1 MRGSYKSGQRRVLS
15 GSGYKIAIGAA
26 VLLAVALVLVLLA
39 YLPATEDVI
48 VPERTIVSIENT
60 SGGIGVNNDPSAIY
74 VTVTYS
80 DGTTESVSL
89 ASTVYEGLDL
99 TVAGSQNVALSY
111 GGFEQTVTF
120 EVKEVDC
127 VLNYSASLG
136 GRIQGEAEQYVPN
149 GGSAATVVAVPETGY
164 VFSKWND
171 GYPYASRKDVGVTES
186 KKYIAI
192 FEKAQFTVRFYY
204 DDGTVASEEKVL
216 YGEAPTKVPVYG
228 SDPKMEKYGYVF
240 TNWVPADFSV
250 VDRDMVIRP
259 EYTKAATDVIMTVPL
274 DVYGNAMGTTDI
286 RSEGYYAHDALATI
300 VATPYNS
307 REFAYWLIKDASG
320 NYVKL
325 DKIGAQTVAV
335 GLGGEE
341 LTFTSNRS
349 GDSITDYLLSFTPN
363 SDIAQIEIQAIFAYS
378 NSDITFIN
386 YQNPN
391 NNNVE
396 FTVTGLA
403 YGKPLNSYKNEEAGI
418 DLTQGLP
425 SPADVVGME
434 FEGWYLMGDPEQ
446 KTVDGSITFEQ
457 PTSLIAK
464 WKRVS
469 YTVVFYYADDDNNR
483 VELQR
488 TSVTYQ
494 DTLASGSNGGVPSEI
509 PKRRNYVFVGWQD
522 ALTGATVDDKTK
534 LYAEEEHLL
543 NEDFVKNRILYIIPI
558 WTPIS
563 HRLYVDIGGSGS
575 VKLIINDGKTDSE
588 GNSLTE
594 IVDVFGEY
602 TIYENNDYKLRF
614 EAAVGFEIDTVEWYV
629 GDNFNETDYTDD
641 HVRESTHNLVK
652 TEENR
657 IYVEFGIINVNVTV
671 RNGDSVYSG
680 HLEYQGNL
688 FTDENVT
695 VAVNYN
701 TAAEFRFISPD
712 PAYSIKDIE
721 INGVSIGE
729 AFSSSTTEYTL
740 ALSGLT
746 DDATVT
752 VEYSARKQSVSLN
765 VGAGGTLYVTDIYD
779 TSVEIPATDYYE
791 FVYGS
796 NAYFRIKA
804 DGTDSLRNVL
814 SSVLN
819 NGSLYDLF
827 SNAGGIKFYNWKING
842 VDYGISLSY
851 INGVPYYV
859 YGTASYN
866 GSDYVYTERTDS
878 SVRTVFLR
886 TVDYGQYVY
895 TALDETSAE
904 NKAIADRLASEL
916 KVSERSVYNTYL
928 QRDRRITQ
936 VDFMLIIDGDY
947 DLRFDFDEISYKV
960 TSPATNEGTV
970 KITSSSVPFNG
981 TSTLVAT
988 PKAGYYISAYRING
1002 GEPVSVNLINPTDS
1016 YSLKLN
1022 GITEDKTVEF
1032 IFEEITYDVVLVNDN
1047 PATGNVYADGVLL
1060 NNSVKLTFGYHDY
1073 VTVTVTVDDGY
1084 RISALFIDGKEQTV
1098 HYNTSSYV
1106 INVADMSADV
1116 TVRIQ
1121 CAEKTDG
1128 SFEGGYEVSVSE
1140 GENFGFSAEAYKA
1153 DPNKENVFIVTSDFG
1168 YSLGKVILKGNVSWT
1183 FDANGTDA
1191 YSEYGV
1197 LSGNTPTVVKE
1208 KDAFGCDVWIITVP
1222 AGTFA
1227 SEEKVSV
1234 TVISEKNSYGIN
1246 IVTEGADHGST
1257 TGISSAYFGDTV
1269 KITLNANNNCYI
1281 KGFYVGGEAVS
1292 FNAIGWSGL
1301 TVNAYGNYTY
1311 GVYSFIANRDMDI
1324 RVEYDINT
1332 YLMTVD
1338 SSSVNGT
1345 TTLNVEGSVLATE
1358 YVPHGSNVYID
1369 MEADEG
1375 YHIAGLYINDVAV
1388 SLSFAGSDVNTFSK
1402 YTYRYS
1408 GPEGNGV
1415 TGRLNVRVVYEINR
1429 YSFVFSI
1436 VNASANF
1443 ANEPS
1448 CGTLTADFTLDGNRY
1463 TGIEHGRNF
1472 SFTVTPDSV
1481 QGYFLSYIII
1491 KYRSSSG
1498 VEYSVTKTYTDG
1510 IFDSK
1515 GGVIWFNR
1523 FLDFDEGISA
1533 DIELIEVVFERNL
1546 YTIDLNL
1553 LSASETGSLE
1563 LSFSHPT
1570 LDGTAPVLFD
1580 GEGNKYLFSNGIF
1593 RLMTGDTLTDTDIKL
1608 VYSDGK
1614 YVYMDGAGKEYVMY
1628 IEHGL
1633 RYTLTARP
1641 TQGYERIG
1649 FVLNGDD
1656 ASRLVNNDRY
1666 SANIVR
1672 NLVFDVTYRILVY
1685 DVNFSLTVVD
1695 KNLIGS
1701 LPSEVLLNYAN
1712 IRIQVMSGTVYD
1724 ADYNPVETDGIFDL
1738 QFNKTGISLFADYGY
1753 KLGYGTRIILVM
1765 QPKFEDT
1772 GYYLYNAFYGNTE
1785 IPASYLEGDVYSE
1798 VFYGGSDP
1806 SKGLLVSENV
1816 NARCNFRIKLYSV
1829 TAGIVYDE
1837 NIIGETMNSLT
1848 EESGG
1853 MIAWGDDGNVRMDIG
1868 EGFILD
1874 RITVER
1880 DGEEIREV
1888 NLIDSADND
1897 AFEEQMY
1904 YDKRNELTN
1913 EVRDVLVIKNVKGNV
1928 DVVAYLSRE
1937 EFTLRYVFNDS
1948 DNLEKIETTL
1958 NENNSGYPQS
1968 TVVGDNS
1975 ASGGQIWERENV
1987 HVVPVKYYDEAA
1999 AVITPKNG
2007 YEIIGDKVLV
2017 RAVKYDENSG
2027 EWVPVTDGTGAEIV
2041 TELNLVTVAGDAKKF
2056 TFHNDTSLVPV
2067 LYVSYDLEISIDIR
2081 VKTYTVK
2088 TNVVRTD
2095 ANVTNPNTTQ
2105 ISMSVKDRDGFDII
2119 LSDGSTQTAQNL
2131 TLDNPG
2137 KDQIAEHHGYIN
2149 YVFNA
2154 PEGYM
2159 LDSMSVNGVRWDNFR
2174 TTSFSDERMIFNATY
2189 NANAGRP
2196 YYTYVVRLNVNDA
2209 LATGE
2214 NYYSRGNID
2223 VNIVIT
2229 PITYNIKTYINGVY
2243 YENTDIGG
2251 RSGATDGKT
2260 VSVLSPAIAT
2270 HFNGFT
2276 LEPVMYEGYEAIALS
2291 IFTGTFEEGADATH
2305 FTVSNPS
2312 GSRYNNATNGFMP
2325 YVNVLEDKLTIHI
2338 YYQTRIITYI
2348 ADISNYAYSFDT
2360 ALLPDG
2366 SEGKVGFDTVAGKTE
2381 VFVTTNGEGIT
2392 YEERGSYEYFSTIRV
2407 DAYAKEG
2414 YRLYSV
2420 VEVVDGKETDI
2431 VNGVRGIG
2439 YTVTTDSSGREVHS
2453 FVYTVDSY
2461 GDRTFKIIFK
2471 QRTQVTLNVYNP
2483 YKYTSG
2489 TISVGAMVYRSYV
2502 SLSAYE
2508 NGNLLTNANV
2518 TPGEIVVEKY
2528 VFDVL
2533 VGNFISFEYKDL
2545 YSKAGQLGYNYY
2557 VLDDNGQF
2565 VSAGFTKNA
2574 LYPGEGKIVNSQT
2587 EIYLVTEVYA
2597 RVTFEKETFAA
2608 DENAVGG
2615 IVYFNGSGSEPS
2627 NQSLY
2632 STATIAGKTL
2642 TITASPYDNYVFS
2655 NLYVR
2660 QIDKEA
2666 SRRQG
2671 EVVYK
2676 TGSAEWLAY
2685 SDSFAEQDSNGFSI
2699 TRSVDA
2705 RNNTVFTVVMK
2716 GDMELRFEFY
2726 RVYELTYGE
2735 DYTDNE
2741 PLYGSASSLVLS
2753 DVIDNNYADAY
2764 PGSGEYVQYNAS
2776 FRLSAPEAKDG
2787 YVFVGW
2793 YVNGVNT
2800 YSYLASSLPAAG
2812 YNVRDFF
2819 INYGDMPGLL
2829 LDGNEYSKLEIIAVY
2844 QPVIDVALI
2853 NELYYYD
2860 VDTTHWNSW
2869 ESGALYAS
2877 YYDFNGKNI
2886 AGVETLNALT
2896 NFNARTLTDS
2906 YLDYSA
2912 VSALSGG
2919 DNDWNLVRKEMDSL
2933 GIAETNKVYSNLTSF
2948 QVLYQSIPAMDF
2960 VNNTWEDGIIYLSME
2975 AMPSSVK
2982 LLSWQYYNWNSRQ
2995 YEEINYVYEDR
3006 SLGVDSTG
3014 NYTVVDN
3021 TFTIYNFALSYI
3033 YSGEMPYAISASDAE
3048 NHANDRPLII
3058 RPKLW
3063 KIVQIELSQAAF
3075 TDYLGGNFTDDFVT
3089 VIHPV
3094 IDSVSGSDVYYALS
3108 DDGMTGEFDY
3118 GAEIVVKYYH
3128 KLSESVGGESVV
3140 VNYPESDTG
3149 VIDMCYRFIGWQ
3161 LNWTVNG
3168 ITEYRIVSTDD
3179 ALTGYRITLSYE
3191 FGNEPPNEAME
3202 FRALYIT
3209 QYKQS
3214 VYSYNVAGSDAGYE
3228 AALNQGS
3235 FAVEAAPRFV
3245 VANTNMS
3252 IPFLFYDI
3260 DTKEVTTNNI
3270 LYSLDSVESTQHLSI
3285 FMMDVG
3291 GEYRVSVYPEDALG
3305 DAEDIY
3311 NEDMVFGYD
3320 PEYDKE
3326 YMRYI
3331 NKGTDS
3337 EQSFAPGG
3345 VAYTGEKFSVSG
3357 NMTLDLQYI
3366 STVKLIFENMMF
3378 SSGVTLPAAFVRY
3391 LEGDKVSKMT
3401 VWDVDEKYGDGST
3414 VPDGTV
3420 HVITQLVNVGNLG
3433 GRFDYSL
3440 NGFKSGN
3447 GIRAQQELVYKINAS
3462 GTEDNESNLF
3472 NPTVESYRRYV
3483 VIDYNDGY
3491 IVGGSLLFGDENY
3504 SGNKYSTPNTG
3515 DGTVDSPYKIY
3526 TVTQFKNLSLYF
3538 IYNEYSCVDVN
3549 FRLERDLKLQQ
3560 VNSGA
3565 TEHPY
3570 GNTKAWVPLTHYN
3583 DSVYGHLG
3591 FDGVL
3596 DGNNK
3601 TIYGLAV
3608 NIDNIT
3614 PLNDSSDPLA
3624 DFDYEALSGY
3634 GIFGCVNG
3642 GTIKNL
3648 NIGNAFIEL
3657 DSFGQT
3663 IPGTP
3668 SYIGILAAR
3677 AYNAVFENISFK
3689 ELNGMTDGRTTK
3701 SNLTG
3706 ISRVY
3711 LVSYV
3716 ADGIGM
3722 LAGYANNV
3730 QIRNVDIEIASAAGI
3745 NIDII
3750 GATAAG
3756 GLVGHSEGE
3765 NTYVN
3770 DVSVNG
3776 ANGRLL
3782 INVIGEGLNS
3792 GGLFGVFA
3800 GGEMS
3805 QIAMNNMDMIIGCD
3819 QCINVGGVVGSLK
3832 NKGVI
3837 SGVEISSA
3845 NQSNRNDQSKGIILT
3860 AGAAASSSD
3869 ESMGSS
3875 GETAFGKAGGIAGY
3889 VRNGQIISQPENV
3902 GVVNGVIRF
3911 YAGTAGGIAGVTYEN
3926 SLIQGFN
3933 LNAPSSDAYALY
3945 LMFRIAFGGGNGNYG
3960 GIVGAN
3966 LGKSTINDC
3975 SFSGHKDNSPTAG
3988 VTSLTSSYIYVYR
4001 QDRDDDTAYQNI
4013 PAVSTGSY
4021 GSIKKTTVVGHIL
4034 SVGGMAGYN
4043 TAKIY
4048 NSFTKNA
4055 RITVKYENGAA
4066 LNDGDWKVRVGGIAG
4081 YFNVVSTAGT
4091 YTGWGESI
4099 FAFSPVDVGSKIQ
4112 SCYTYKSSIAIA
4124 GYIWCDNNSNMAKT
4138 VGLETGTGVVVVGG
4152 IVGATPAQSYGSY
4165 GINSCYTYQNH
4176 FDVSFGAFGLNNY
4189 VGSGDSAG
4197 DPNIGWYYTSD
4208 LNAGVTGHN
4217 IQSNRAGFHIS
4228 GSIYGIVGDEY
4239 NQDAGS
4245 VSNYCWTLGNTANRL
4260 GWRSLAEAMA
4270 GKYDRWS
4277 KPSADYQRGLDY
4289 WQSLDISLDTGKAV
4303 KAYNSTHNRERVPT
4317 VNDAGDG
4324 AWGSVYETNTESELV
4339 IGDEGMVLD
4348 FRNVGILCG
4357 GGFVGVYGNLDGRV
4371 YRTDVETGE
4380 LMVAHWF
4387 STTRDSEANWGYIDS
4402 NGNYVNRLGG
4412 YYLQSSK
4419 FANDTYLVRGQDAK
4433 LSA

>member
-1 MRGSYKSGQRRVLS
+1 MRGSYKSGQRRILS

-60 SGGIGVNNDPSAIY
+60 SGGVGVNNDPSAIY

-80 DGTTESVSL
+80 DGTSESVSL

-136 GRIQGEAEQYVPN
+136 GRIQGETEQYVPN

-164 VFSKWND
+164 VFSQWND

-216 YGEAPTKVPVYG
+216 YGEKPTKVPVYG

-259 EYTKAATDVIMTVPL
+259 EYVKAATDVIMTVPN
-274 DVYGNAMGTTDI
+274 DVYGNPMGTTDV
-286 RSEGYYAHDALATI
+286 RTEGYYAHDALATI
-300 VATPYNS
+300 VASPYTTT
-307 REFAYWLIKDASG
+307 RAFAYWLIKDVNG
-320 NYVKL
+320 NYVRL
-325 DKIGAQTVAV
+325 DNVGVQTVAV
-335 GLGGEE
+335 GLAGEE
-341 LTFTSNRS
+341 LTFTSNSS
-349 GDSITDYLLSFTPN
+349 GDSLTDYLLSFTPN
-363 SDIAQIEIQAIFAYS
+363 ADIAQIEIQAVFVYTK
-378 NSDITFIN
+378 SDITFIN

-391 NNNVE
+391 NNNIE
-396 FTVTGLA
+396 LTVTELP
-403 YGKPLNSYKNEEAGI
+403 YGKELGDYKNEDAGI
-418 DLTQGLP
+418 DFDGKLP
-425 SPADVVGME
+425 VPEEVVGME
-434 FEGWYLMGDPEQ
+434 FEGWYVMGDPLQ
-446 KTVDGSITFEQ
+446 KTVDKTITFEQ
-457 PTSLIAK
+457 PASLVAK

-469 YTVVFYYADDDNNR
+469 YTVVFYYNNDDNNR

-488 TSVTYQ
+488 TSIVYQ
-494 DTLASGSNGGVPSEI
+494 DTYASGSNGGVPSVI
-509 PKRRNYVFVGWQD
+509 PTRENYVFVGWQD
-522 ALTGATVDDKTK
+522 ALTGKTVDDKTK

-543 NEDFVKNRILYIIPI
+543 NEDFMKNRTLYVIPV

-563 HRLYVDIGGSGS
+563 HRLSVDISGSGS
-575 VKLIINDGKTDSE
+575 VKLVINDGKTDAE

-594 IVDVFGEY
+594 TVDVYGEY
-602 TIYENNDYKLRF
+602 TIYENNEYKLVF
-614 EAAVGFEIDTVEWYV
+614 EAAVGFELDKLDWYV
-629 GDNFNETDYTDD
+629 GEKLNTTDYSDD
-641 HVRESTHNLVK
+641 HVRVFSNDLVK
-652 TEENR
+652 TVENK
-657 IYVEFGIINVNVTV
+657 INVVFGVINVNVTV
-671 RNGDSVYSG
+671 QNGDSAYNG
-680 HLEYQGNL
+680 HFEYGGNR
-688 FTDENVT
+688 FTETTAT
-695 VAVNYN
+695 VAVYYN
-701 TAAEFRFISPD
+701 SVSSFRFISPD
-712 PAYSIKDIE
+712 PAYSIRDIK
-721 INGVSIGE
+721 IDGVSIGE
-729 AFSSSTTEYTL
+729 VFSSSTTEYTL
-740 ALSGLT
+740 QLSELT
-746 DDATVT
+746 ANVTVT
-752 VEYSARKQSVSLN
+752 VEYSARTQSVSLN

-779 TSVEIPATDYYE
+779 SSVETEATDYYE
-791 FVYGS
+791 FVYGT

-804 DGTDSLRNVL
+804 DGKDSLRNVL

-866 GSDYVYTERTDS
+866 GSDYVYTERTDGA
-878 SVRTVFLR
+878 VRTVFLR

-904 NKAIADRLASEL
+904 NKAVADRLASEL
-916 KVSERSVYNTYL
+916 GVAEKSVYNTYL
-928 QRDRRITQ
+928 QRDKRITQ
-936 VDFMLIIDGDY
+936 VDFMLVINGDY

-960 TSPATNEGTV
+960 TSPVTNEGTV
-970 KITSSSVPFNG
+970 KITSSSVPFNE

-1060 NNSVKLTFGYHDY
+1060 NNSVKLTFGYHDH

-1084 RISALFIDGKEQTV
+1084 RISAIFIDGKEQTV

-1128 SFEGGYEVSVSE
+1128 SFEGGYEVSVSD
-1140 GENFGFSAEAYKA
+1140 GENFGFSAESYEA
-1153 DPNKENVFIVTSDFG
+1153 DPASDNVLIVTADFG
-1168 YSLGKVILKGNVSWT
+1168 YELHKVTLTGNSTWT
-1183 FDANGTDA
+1183 FDASSSDA
-1191 YSEYGV
+1191 SFFADGI
-1197 LSGNTPTVVKE
+1197 PTVIKE
-1208 KDAFGCDVWIITVP
+1208 KDVFGSDVWIITIP
-1222 AGTFA
+1222 SGTFSSGEA
-1227 SEEKVSV
+1227 V
-1234 TVISEKNSYGIN
+1234 TVTVVAEKKSYAIN
-1246 IVTEGADHGST
+1246 IVTEGTKYGATKGVN
-1257 TGISSAYFGDTV
+1257 SAYYGDKV
-1269 KITLNANNNCYI
+1269 QIELNANDNCYI
-1281 KGFYVGGEAVS
+1281 KGFFVDGEEIS
-1292 FNAIGWSGL
+1292 FNALGWSGL
-1301 TVNAYGNYTY
+1301 NVNSYGNYTR
-1311 GVYSFIANRDMDI
+1311 GVYSFTANRNMDI
-1324 RVEYDINT
+1324 RVEYSINS
-1332 YLMTVD
+1332 YLMSVD
-1338 SSSVNGT
+1338 SSSVNGST
-1345 TTLNVEGSVLATE
+1345 SLNVEGQLVATE
-1358 YVPHGSNVYID
+1358 YVPHGSNVFID

-1375 YHIAGLYINDVAV
+1375 YHIAELWINNVQIA
-1388 SLSFAGSDVNTFSK
+1388 LSYSGSDINTFSK
-1402 YTYRYS
+1402 HTFEYT
-1408 GPEGNGV
+1408 GPDGNGV

-1429 YSFVFSI
+1429 YSFVYSV
-1436 VNASANF
+1436 VNNSANF
-1443 ANEPS
+1443 SSDSS
-1448 CGTLTADFTLDGNRY
+1448 CGTLTADFTLDGNKY
-1463 TGIEHGRNF
+1463 SGIEHGKNF
-1472 SFTVTPDSV
+1472 SFTVTPNTV
-1481 QGYFLSYIII
+1481 QGYFVSAITVR
-1491 KYRSSSG
+1491 YRSSSG
-1498 VEYSVTKTYTDG
+1498 VEYSVTKTYLDG
-1510 IFDSK
+1510 IFESR
-1515 GGVIWFNR
+1515 GGTVWFNR
-1523 FLDFDEGISA
+1523 FLDFDEGITA

-1546 YTIDLNL
+1546 YTVDLNL
-1553 LSASETGSLE
+1553 SSAPETGTLA

-1570 LDGTAPVLFD
+1570 AAETAPVLFD
-1580 GEGNKYLFSNGIF
+1580 GDGNKYLFSNGNF
-1593 RLMTGDTLTDTDIKL
+1593 RLVEGETVTDTDIAL
-1608 VYSDGK
+1608 RYFEGK
-1614 YVYMDGAGKEYVMY
+1614 YVYMDGSGKIYVMY
-1628 IEHGL
+1628 VEHGL
-1633 RYTLTARP
+1633 RYTVTARP
-1641 TQGYERIG
+1641 TTGYERIG
-1649 FVLNGDD
+1649 FVMNGED
-1656 ASRLVNNDRY
+1656 SSLLINNDRY

-1672 NLVFDVTYRILVY
+1672 NMVFDVTYRILVF

-1695 KNLIGS
+1695 KNLTGS
-1701 LPSEVLLNYAN
+1701 LPTEVLLNYAN

-1853 MIAWGDDGNVRMDIG
+1853 MIAWGDDGNVRVEIG
-1868 EGFILD
+1868 EGFILE
-1874 RITVER
+1874 RITVKR

-1888 NLIDSADND
+1888 NLKDSADND

-1928 DVVAYLSRE
+1928 EVVAYLARE
-1937 EFTLRYVFNDS
+1937 RFSLRYVFNS
-1948 DNLEKIETTL
+1948 SENLEKIETSL
-1958 NENNSGYPQS
+1958 NDNNAGYPQS

-1975 ASGGQIWERENV
+1975 AGGGQTWEGSNV
-1987 HVVPVKYYDEAA
+1987 HVVSVKYYDEVA

-2007 YEIIGDKVLV
+2007 YEIIGDKVSV
-2017 RAVKYDENSG
+2017 RAVRYDESTG

-2056 TFHNDTSLVPV
+2056 TFHNDTSFVPI
-2067 LYVSYDLEISIDIR
+2067 LYVSYDLEINIDIQ

-2088 TNVVRTD
+2088 TDVTRTD
-2095 ANVTNPNTTQ
+2095 ANVTYPNTTQ
-2105 ISMSVKDRDGFDII
+2105 ISMSVKTAAGFDVV
-2119 LSDGSTQTAQNL
+2119 LPDGTVQTAQNL
-2131 TLDNPG
+2131 TTTNTG
-2137 KDQIAEHHGYIN
+2137 KDQTAEHHGYIL
-2149 YVFNA
+2149 YVFST

-2159 LDSMSVNGVRWDNFR
+2159 LDSVSVNGVRWDNFR
-2174 TTSFSDERMIFNATY
+2174 TTSFSDERMEFVATY
-2189 NANAGRP
+2189 NANNGRP
-2196 YYTYVVRLNVNDA
+2196 YYTYTVRLNVNDA
-2209 LATGE
+2209 LVTGE
-2214 NYYSRGNID
+2214 NYYSAGNID
-2223 VNIVIT
+2223 VNIVVT
-2229 PITYNIKTYINGVY
+2229 PITYTIKTYINGEY

-2260 VSVLSPAIAT
+2260 ISVLSPAIVT

-2276 LEPVMYEGYEAIALS
+2276 LEPVMYEGYEAIGLS
-2291 IFTGTFEEGADATH
+2291 VMSGTFDEGSDATN
-2305 FTVSNPS
+2305 FSVNNW
-2312 GSRYNNATNGFMP
+2312 GNSRYFNITNGFMP
-2325 YVNVLEDKLTIHI
+2325 SVNVLEDKLTIHI
-2338 YYQTRIITYI
+2338 YYETRIISYI
-2348 ADISNYAYSFDT
+2348 VDISNYAYSFDT

-2414 YRLYSV
+2414 YRLYAI

-2431 VNGVRGIG
+2431 ANGVRGIT
-2439 YTVTTDSSGREVHS
+2439 YTVSTDSAGREMYS

-2489 TISVGAMVYRSYV
+2489 TVAVGAMSYRSYV

-2508 NGNLLTNANV
+2508 NGNLLSNSNV
-2518 TPGEIVVEKY
+2518 TAGEIVVEKY

-2545 YSKAGQLGYNYY
+2545 YSKTGQLGYNYY
-2557 VLDDNGQF
+2557 VLDENGQF

-2574 LYPGEGKIVNSQT
+2574 LYPGEGKIMNSQT

-2597 RVTFEKETFAA
+2597 RVTFQKETYAA

-2615 IVYFNGSGSEPS
+2615 TVYFNGSGSEPS

-2632 STATIAGKTL
+2632 STATVATKTL
-2642 TITASPYDNYVFS
+2642 TITASPYENYVFS

-2660 QIDKEA
+2660 QIDNEA

-2671 EVVYK
+2671 EIVYK
-2676 TGSAEWLAY
+2676 TGSTEWLAY

-2705 RNNTVFTVVMK
+2705 RGNTVFTVVMK

-2726 RVYELTYGE
+2726 RVYELVYGE
-2735 DYTDNE
+2735 DYTDTE
-2741 PLYGSASSLVLS
+2741 PLYGKDSSLVLS
-2753 DVIDNNYADAY
+2753 DIINNAYAAAY
-2764 PGSGEYVQYNAS
+2764 PGDGEYVQYNSS

-2812 YNVRDFF
+2812 YNEREFF

-2829 LDGNEYSKLEIIAVY
+2829 LDGNEYAKLEIIAVY
-2844 QPVIDVALI
+2844 QPVINVALI

-2860 VDTTHWNSW
+2860 FDTKHWNSW
-2869 ESGALYAS
+2869 ESGALYSS
-2877 YYDFNGKNI
+2877 YYDFNGVNI

-2896 NFNARTLTDS
+2896 NVNAYAIKDQ

-2912 VSALSGG
+2912 VESLAGG
-2919 DNDWNLVRKEMDSL
+2919 DNGWNLVRTEAESL
-2933 GIAETNKVYSNLTSF
+2933 EIAETNKVYSNLTSF

-2960 VNNTWEDGIIYLSME
+2960 VNNTWQDGIIYLSME

-2982 LLSWQYYNWNSRQ
+2982 LLSWQYYNWNSRR
-2995 YEEINYVYEDR
+2995 YEEINYAYEDR
-3006 SLGVDSTG
+3006 TLGVDSTG

-3021 TFTIYNFALSYI
+3021 TFAAYNFALSYL
-3033 YSGEMPYAISASDAE
+3033 YGGEMPYALSASDAS

-3063 KIVQIELSQAAF
+3063 KVVQIELTQAAYV
-3075 TDYLGGNFTDDFVT
+3075 DQLGGVLSDDFVT
-3089 VIHPV
+3089 IIHPV
-3094 IDSVSGSDVYYALS
+3094 IDSVAGSDIYYALS
-3108 DDGMTGEFDY
+3108 DDAMSGEFDY
-3118 GAEIVVKYYH
+3118 GAQIVVKYYN

-3149 VIDMCYRFIGWQ
+3149 IIDICYRFIGWQ

-3168 ITEYRIVSTDD
+3168 ITEYRLVSTDS
-3179 ALTGYRITLSYE
+3179 ALTGYNIDLRYE
-3191 FGNEPPNEAME
+3191 FGNAPPNEAMQ
-3202 FRALYIT
+3202 FRALYIM

-3214 VYSYNVAGSDAGYE
+3214 VYSYNVAGSDEGYE

-3235 FAVEAAPRFV
+3235 YAVEAAPKFV
-3245 VANTNMS
+3245 VANTNLS
-3252 IPFLFYDI
+3252 VPFLTYDI
-3260 DTKEVTTNNI
+3260 ASGTVGT
-3270 LYSLDSVESTQHLSI
+3270 SSVVYNLNFVEQTSHLSI

-3291 GEYRVSVYPEDALG
+3291 GRYSVRVYPEEALG
-3305 DAEDIY
+3305 DAEAIY
-3311 NEDMVFGYD
+3311 DEDVVYGYD
-3320 PEYDKE
+3320 PDYDKE
-3326 YMRYI
+3326 YKRYI
-3331 NKGTDS
+3331 NKGTDTAQVF
-3337 EQSFAPGG
+3337 EPTG
-3345 VAYTGEKFSVSG
+3345 VNYTGESFSVSG

-3378 SSGVTLPAAFVRY
+3378 SSGVTLPEAFVRY

-3414 VPDGTV
+3414 VPDGVV
-3420 HVITQLVNVGNLG
+3420 HIITELINVGNLG

-3472 NPTVESYRRYV
+3472 NPTVESFRRYV

-3538 IYNEYSCVDVN
+3538 IYNEYSCVNVH

-3560 VNSGA
+3560 VNSA
-3565 TEHPY
+3565 ASEHPY
-3570 GNTKAWVPLTHYN
+3570 GNTKAWVPLTHYY
-3583 DSVYGHLG
+3583 DSVNGHLG
-3591 FDGVL
+3591 FNGTL

-3601 TIYGLAV
+3601 TIYGLAA

-3614 PLNDSSDPLA
+3614 PRNDSTDPLA

-3634 GIFGCVNG
+3634 GIFGCING

-3668 SYIGILAAR
+3668 SYIGILTAR
-3677 AYNAVFENISFK
+3677 AYDAVFENISFK
-3689 ELNGMTDGRTTK
+3689 ELSGMTVGRTTK
-3701 SNLTG
+3701 SNMTG
-3706 ISRVY
+3706 LSRVY

-3716 ADGIGM
+3716 AEGIGM
-3722 LAGYANNV
+3722 LAGYANNILV
-3730 QIRNVDIEIASAAGI
+3730 NNVDIEIAIETGV
-3745 NIDII
+3745 NIDIV
-3750 GATAAG
+3750 GATSAG
-3756 GLVGHSEGE
+3756 TLIGFSEGE
-3765 NTYVN
+3765 NTHIGDVYVN
-3770 DVSVNG
+3770 GSV
-3776 ANGRLL
+3776 GRLL
-3782 INVIGEGLNS
+3782 INVGSECINS
-3792 GGLFGVFA
+3792 GGLIGTFEGGVLSTV
-3800 GGEMS
+3800 EMK
-3805 QIAMNNMDMIIGCD
+3805 NMDMVIGCE
-3819 QCINVGGVVGSLK
+3819 QSINVGGVAGILK
-3832 NKGVI
+3832 
-3837 SGVEISSA
+3837 SGEINQVVISSA
-3845 NQSNRNDQSKGIILT
+3845 NQSDIKNQSKGIFLS
-3860 AGAAASSSD
+3860 AGATASSSD

-3875 GETAFGKAGGIAGY
+3875 GERSFGKVGGIAGY
-3889 VRNGQIISQPENV
+3889 VRNGRIISNPVNV
-3902 GVVNGVIRF
+3902 GVLNGVFRF
-3911 YAGTAGGIAGVTYEN
+3911 YAGTAGGVAGVTYEN

-3933 LNAPSSDAYALY
+3933 LNSPSSDAYALY

-3966 LGKSTINDC
+3966 LNKSTVDDC
-3975 SFSGHKDNSPTAG
+3975 SFTGNSGNSQSVG
-3988 VTSLTSSYIYVYR
+3988 VTSLTSSHVYVFR
-4001 QDRDDDTAYQNI
+4001 QDRDDDTAYQTI
-4013 PAVSTGSY
+4013 PAVNGAYS
-4021 GSIKKTTVVGHIL
+4021 SIKKTTAVGHVL
-4034 SVGGMAGYN
+4034 NVGGIAGYN

-4048 NSFTKNA
+4048 NSFTKYS
-4055 RITVKYENGAA
+4055 RVTVKYENGAP
-4066 LNDGDWKVRVGGIAG
+4066 LGNGDWKVRVGGIAG
-4081 YFNVVSTAGT
+4081 YYNVTSTAGT
-4091 YTGWGESI
+4091 YRGWTDNI
-4099 FAFSPVDVGSKIQ
+4099 FGYTKVEVGSRIQ

-4124 GYIWCDNNSNMAKT
+4124 GYIWCDNNTNMAKT
-4138 VGLETGTGVVVVGG
+4138 VNLVTGTPVIAVGG
-4152 IVGATPAQSYGSY
+4152 IVGATYERDYGSY
-4165 GINSCYTYQNH
+4165 GISNCYTYQNN
-4176 FDVSFGAFGLNNY
+4176 FDVSVGAFGLSN
-4189 VGSGDSAG
+4189 DSETAG
-4197 DPNIGWYYTSD
+4197 EANVGWYYTSD
-4208 LNAGVTGHN
+4208 LGAGITGHEL
-4217 IQSNRAGFHIS
+4217 QPNRAGLEVS

-4239 NQDAGS
+4239 GQISGGL
-4245 VSNYCWTLGNTANRL
+4245 SNHCWTSGNTAKRL
-4260 GWRSLAEAMA
+4260 GWRSVSESQK
-4270 GKYDRWS
+4270 GKEDTWS
-4277 KPSADYQRGLDY
+4277 KPSGDTVRGLDY
-4289 WQSLDISLDTGKAV
+4289 QQTVDVSLDSGKQV
-4303 KAYNSTHNRERVPT
+4303 KTYNSTHSRERIPT
-4317 VNDAGDG
+4317 VSDAGGFDSLIYG
-4324 AWGSVYETNTESELV
+4324 TYTENKAQ
-4339 IGDEGMVLD
+4339 IGDTAVEVD
-4348 FRNVGILCG
+4348 FREVEIMFG
-4357 GGFVGVYGNLDGRV
+4357 GGFVGVYGDTDGRV
-4371 YRTDVETGE
+4371 YRTDIETGE
-4380 LMVAHWF
+4380 LMVAHWY
-4387 STTRDSEANWGYIDS
+4387 STTADSQSNWAYFDV
-4402 NGNYVNRLGG
+4402 NGDYVTKLGG
-4412 YYLQSSK
+4412 YYSSK
-4419 FANDTYLVRGQDAK
+4419 SQFLNSNYLVRGQDVK
-4433 LSA
+4433 ISA